1 MHVISNEC
9 RLDKSCLDANPI
21 CRCKK
26 NHTANSSSILEKM
39 DI

>member
-26 NHTANSSSILEKM
+26 HTANRSSILEKM